1 MDATERNE
9 AVLARLR
16 EMLVRQREKFSAYLG
31 VLEREGDAI
40 REGDADR
47 LAACVEL
54 EGSVI
59 ADLYTLKKVI
69 DPLHEIYRAAWP
81 EREPTV
87 TELRTTLERMSAEV
101 VEKNAANRALLARKM
116 DEMRKEIASL
126 RRWPGAPS
134 SFAAAAT
141 PSLVDIMT

>member
-1 MDATERNE
+1 MDATERNA

-16 EMLVRQREKFSAYLG
+16 EMLVRQRDKLASYLG
-31 VLEREGDAI
+31 VLEREEEAI

-59 ADLYTLKKVI
+59 ADIFTLKKVI
-69 DPLHEIYRAAWP
+69 DPLQALYRAAWP
-81 EREPTV
+81 EREPAV
-87 TELRTTLERMSAEV
+87 TELRATLERMSAEV
-101 VEKNAANRALLARKM
+101 IEKNAANRAMLRRKM
-116 DEMRKEIASL
+116 DEMRQEIASL
-126 RRWPGAPS
+126 RRWPRPPS
-134 SFAAAAT
+134 AFAAAAA

>member
-1 MDATERNE
+1 MDAAERNA
-9 AVLARLR
+9 AVLVRLR
-16 EMLVRQREKFSAYLG
+16 GMLVRQRERFASYLS
-31 VLEREGDAI
+31 VLEREEEAI

-59 ADLYTLKKVI
+59 ADIFTLKKVI
-69 DPLHEIYRAAWP
+69 DPLHELYRAAWP

-87 TELRTTLERMSAEV
+87 TELRATLERMNAEV
-101 VEKNAANRALLARKM
+101 IEKNAANRALLRRKM
-116 DEMRKEIASL
+116 DEMRQEIASL
-126 RRWPGAPS
+126 RRWPRPPS
-134 SFAAAAT
+134 SFAAAT

>member
-1 MDATERNE
+1 MDATERNA

-16 EMLVRQREKFSAYLG
+16 EMLVRQRDKLASYLG
-31 VLEREGDAI
+31 VLEREEEAI

-59 ADLYTLKKVI
+59 ADIFTLKKVI
-69 DPLHEIYRAAWP
+69 DPLQALYRAAWP
-81 EREPTV
+81 EREPAV
-87 TELRTTLERMSAEV
+87 TELRATLERMSTEV
-101 VEKNAANRALLARKM
+101 IEKNAANRAMLRRKM
-116 DEMRKEIASL
+116 DEMRQEIASL
-126 RRWPGAPS
+126 RRWPRPPS
-134 SFAAAAT
+134 AFAAAAA

>member
-126 RRWPGAPS
+126 RRWPGSPT
-134 SFAAAAT
+134 SFTAAAA